1 MNSSEPFYAI
11 SDRYN
16 WDEFD
21 IEEKEEFDGE
31 ATITKEILYKYCFR
45 GDCY

>member
-16 WDEFD
+16 WDEFE
-21 IEEKEEFDGE
+21 EEKK
-31 ATITKEILYKYCFR
+31 KEIENGIEKISVFLYKYCFR